1 VGLIRPLFDDD
12 VIANVADDVV
22 VVIAA
27 FLSFSTTFDD
37 F

>member
-12 VIANVADDVV
+12 VIADDVIV
-22 VVIAA
+22 VVIA

-37 F
+37 Y